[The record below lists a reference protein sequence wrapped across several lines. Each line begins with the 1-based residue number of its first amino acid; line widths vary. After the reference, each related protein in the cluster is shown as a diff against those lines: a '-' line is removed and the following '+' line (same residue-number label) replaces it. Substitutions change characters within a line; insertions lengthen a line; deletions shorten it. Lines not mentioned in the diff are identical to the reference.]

1 MSSDLNIVRMN
12 SQNQILIN
20 IIAEGEEH
28 LISTYMNEYR
38 SLMYLIQDKLYP
50 DSFGECGG
58 MGRCATCQIKVEP
71 INGILS
77 MDRNEASTLSRHGI
91 ADPCT
96 RLSCQI
102 LIEAS
107 LNSCTIVVLD

>member
-1 MSSDLNIVRMN
+1 MN
-12 SQNQILIN
+12 SQNQIVIN
-20 IIAEGEEH
+20 IIAEGKEH
-28 LISTYMNEYR
+28 LISTYRNEYR
-38 SLMYLIQDKLYP
+38 SLMSLIQDKLYP

-71 INGILS
+71 INEISG
-77 MDRNEASTLSRHGI
+77 MGRNEASTLSKHGI
-91 ADPCT
+91 ADSCT

-107 LNSCTIVVLD
+107 LNGSTIIVLD